1 MQLSSDPAALQERI
15 ISHITE
21 EVGSLARAFPGLIEE
36 WDVCNEPIEN
46 HDLQQVLGGDWSVA
60 AWVNATTA
68 ADPGV
73 GTRVNEDGP
82 CGASFGRNHTYFY
95 EHCAPN
101 VAQSDTV
108 HRLVPSCVYS
118 V

>member
-15 ISHITE
+15 TSHIAE
-21 EVGSLARAFPGLIEE
+21 EVGSLARAYPGLIEE

-73 GTRVNEDGP
+73 GTRVNDDGP

-95 EHCAPN
+95 EHCA
-101 VAQSDTV
+101 
-108 HRLVPSCVYS
+108 S
-118 V
+118 VFNLASA